1 MKIQKIFRGVGKAVL
16 VVLAFLL
23 LLALITIAPVN
34 REIDRSSMLEEMKQR
49 IGAWPS
55 VEIARAEYFNVG
67 SARESLVPSFPVATA
82 GYGKRRG
89 KLYTEIRDSVFVR
102 AMVIDNGVRRVA
114 IVSADLLIIPPV
126 VTQLLEKELPSIGF
140 SLENTYL
147 GATHSHNS
155 IGNWGEGA
163 ASFLYGDYNEQ
174 VVRFIADQIKACIQK
189 ASRRQKQ
196 SSIRTG
202 VIPVPHAIRNRLIK
216 EGPVDSLLR
225 IVEFEF
231 ADSTKQIL
239 LSYAAHATCL
249 SSRDLRLSRDYPGA
263 LVDSVEASGYS
274 FAMFLAGAVGS
285 HACKVPKGGDDC
297 IGWMAAELT
306 QAVTASASNLK
317 PVEQNTVNFY
327 RVGLML
333 NDPQPKLTGD
343 LRLRSWVFRSA
354 FGEYPVFLTAL
365 QLGDVLMLGTPC
377 DYSGEFHA
385 QLDQQG
391 AGYGLMPM
399 VTSFNGGYIGYVTP
413 DKYFETNHYETRL
426 MNWYGY
432 GTGAYVTTCIQ
443 AMIDQAGKN
452 QHHD

>member
-23 LLALITIAPVN
+23 LLALITVTPVN

-55 VEIARAEYFNVG
+55 VETARAEYFNVG
-67 SARESLVPSFPVATA
+67 SAKESLVPPFPVATA

-102 AMVIDNGVRRVA
+102 AMVIDNGSRRVA
-114 IVSADLLIIPPV
+114 IVSADLLIIPPLA
-126 VTQLLEKELPSIGF
+126 TQLLEEELPSIGF

-155 IGNWGEGA
+155 IGNWGAGA
-163 ASFLYGDYNEQ
+163 ASLLYGDFNTD
-174 VVRFIADQIKACIQK
+174 VVRFIVDQIKTSIQRAARK
-189 ASRRQKQ
+189 QK
-196 SSIRTG
+196 SATLRTG
-202 VIPVPHAIRNRLIK
+202 VISIPHVVRNRLIK
-216 EGPVDSLLR
+216 DGPVDSLMR
-225 IVEFEF
+225 IIEFEF
-231 ADSTKQIL
+231 ADSTKQIM

-249 SSRDLRLSRDYPGA
+249 SSRDLRISRDYPGA

-285 HACKVPKGGDDC
+285 HACQVPQGGDDC
-297 IGWMAAELT
+297 IGWMATELT
-306 QAVTASASNLK
+306 QAVTASVSSLK
-317 PVEQNTVNFY
+317 RVEQNALNFY

-391 AGYGLMPM
+391 AAYDLMPM

-413 DKYFETNHYETRL
+413 DKYFEINHYETRL

-432 GTGAYVTTCIQ
+432 GTGAYVTTCIE

-452 QHHD
+452 QSHD

>member
-1 MKIQKIFRGVGKAVL
+1 MKVHKIFRGVGKAFL
-16 VVLAFLL
+16 FLLAFLL
-23 LLALITIAPVN
+23 LLALFTIAPVN
-34 REIDRSSMLEEMKQR
+34 RSIDRTEMLEEMQQR
-49 IGAWPS
+49 IGALPS
-55 VEIARAEYFNVG
+55 AEIAHAEYFNVG
-67 SARESLVPSFPVATA
+67 SAKESLVPSFPVATA

-102 AMVIDNGVRRVA
+102 AMVIDNGARRVA
-114 IVSADLLIIPPV
+114 IVSADLLIIPPM
-126 VTQLLEKELPSIGF
+126 VTSILEKELPAIGF

-147 GATHSHNS
+147 AATHSHNS
-155 IGNWGEGA
+155 IGNWGERA

-174 VVRFIADQIKACIQK
+174 VVRFIADQIKTCIQK
-189 ASRRQKQ
+189 AVRRQKP
-196 SSIRTG
+196 STLRTG
-202 VIPVPHAIRNRLIK
+202 VVPVPHAIRNRLIK

-231 ADSTKQIL
+231 ADSTKQIM

-249 SSRDLRLSRDYPGA
+249 SSRDLRISRDYPGA

-297 IGWMAAELT
+297 IGWMATELT
-306 QAVTASASNLK
+306 QVVTASASSLK
-317 PVEQNTVNFY
+317 PVEQNALNFY

-333 NDPQPKLTGD
+333 NDPQPKLMGN
-343 LRLRSWVFRSA
+343 LRLRSWVFRST

-391 AGYGLMPM
+391 AAYDLKPM

-432 GTGAYVTTCIQ
+432 GTGAYVTTCLE
-443 AMIDQAGKN
+443 ALIDHAGQN
-452 QHHD
+452 QEHE

>member
-1 MKIQKIFRGVGKAVL
+1 MKIQKIFRGVGKAFL
-16 VVLAFLL
+16 FLLAFLL

-34 REIDRSSMLEEMKQR
+34 RSIDRTAMLEEMQQR
-49 IGAWPS
+49 IDALLPAEVG
-55 VEIARAEYFNVG
+55 RAEQFNVG
-67 SARESLVPSFPVATA
+67 SAKESLVPSFPVATA

-102 AMVIDNGVRRVA
+102 AMVIDNGARRVA

-126 VTQLLEKELPSIGF
+126 VTSILEKELPAIGF

-189 ASRRQKQ
+189 ASRRQKP
-196 SSIRTG
+196 STLRTG
-202 VIPVPHAIRNRLIK
+202 VVPVQHTIRNRLIK
-216 EGPVDSLLR
+216 DGPVDSLLR

-231 ADSTKQIL
+231 ADSTKQIM

-249 SSRDLRLSRDYPGA
+249 SSRDLRISRDYPGA
-263 LVDSVEASGYS
+263 LVDSVEANGYS
-274 FAMFLAGAVGS
+274 FALFLAGAVGS
-285 HACKVPKGGDDC
+285 HACKVPNGEDDC

-306 QAVTASASNLK
+306 QAVTSSASTLK
-317 PVEQNTVNFY
+317 PVEQSALNFY

-333 NDPQPKLTGD
+333 NDPQPKLNGN

-377 DYSGEFHA
+377 DYSGEFHT

-391 AGYGLMPM
+391 AAYDLMPM

-413 DKYFETNHYETRL
+413 DKYFEENHYETRL

-432 GTGAYVTTCIQ
+432 GTGAYVTTCLE
-443 AMIDQAGKN
+443 ALIDHAG
-452 QHHD
+452 QHQQHE

>member
-1 MKIQKIFRGVGKAVL
+1 MKVQKFFRGVGKALLVL
-16 VVLAFLL
+16 LAFLL

-34 REIDRSSMLEEMKQR
+34 REIDRTAMLDEMQKR
-49 IGAWPS
+49 IGSWPPAE
-55 VEIARAEYFNVG
+55 VRRADQFRVG
-67 SARESLVPSFPVATA
+67 SAKESLVPPFPVATA

-102 AMVIDNGVRRVA
+102 AMVIDNGSRRVA
-114 IVSADLLIIPPV
+114 IVSADLLIIPPL
-126 VTQLLEKELPSIGF
+126 VTQLLEEELPSIGF

-155 IGNWGEGA
+155 IGNWGAGA
-163 ASFLYGDYNEQ
+163 ASFLYGDFNTD
-174 VVRFIADQIKACIQK
+174 VVRFIVDQIKTSVQRAARKQK
-189 ASRRQKQ
+189 SATL
-196 SSIRTG
+196 RTG
-202 VIPVPHAIRNRLIK
+202 AIPVPQVVRNRLIK
-216 EGPVDSLLR
+216 DGPVDSLLR

-285 HACKVPKGGDDC
+285 HACNVPKGGEDC
-297 IGWMAAELT
+297 IGWMATELT
-306 QAVTASASNLK
+306 QAVTASASSLK
-317 PVEQNTVNFY
+317 RVERNALNFY

-333 NDPQPKLTGD
+333 NDPQPKLTGN
-343 LRLRSWVFRSA
+343 LRLRAWVFRSA

-377 DYSGEFHA
+377 DYSGEFHT

-391 AGYGLMPM
+391 AAYDLMPM

-432 GTGAYVTTCIQ
+432 GTGAYVTTCIE
-443 AMIDQAGKN
+443 AMIDRAGKS
-452 QHHD
+452 QHYD

>member
-1 MKIQKIFRGVGKAVL
+1 MKVKKIFRGVGKTVL

-23 LLALITIAPVN
+23 LLALITVAPVN
-34 REIDRSSMLEEMKQR
+34 RKIDRSAMLEEMKQR

-55 VEIARAEYFNVG
+55 VETARAEYFNVG
-67 SARESLVPSFPVATA
+67 SAKESLVPPFPVATA

-102 AMVIDNGVRRVA
+102 AMVIDNGTRRVA
-114 IVSADLLIIPPV
+114 IVSADLLIIPPLA
-126 VTQLLEKELPSIGF
+126 TQLLEEELPSIGF

-155 IGNWGEGA
+155 IGNWGAGA
-163 ASFLYGDYNEQ
+163 ASLLYGDFSTD
-174 VVRFIADQIKACIQK
+174 VVRFIVDQIKTSIQRAARK
-189 ASRRQKQ
+189 QK
-196 SSIRTG
+196 SATLRTG
-202 VIPVPHAIRNRLIK
+202 TIPVPHVVRNRLIK
-216 EGPVDSLLR
+216 DGPVDSLLR
-225 IVEFEF
+225 IIEFEF
-231 ADSTKQIL
+231 ADSTKQIM

-285 HACKVPKGGDDC
+285 HACQVPQGGDDC
-297 IGWMAAELT
+297 IGWMATELT
-306 QAVTASASNLK
+306 QAVTASVSSLK
-317 PVEQNTVNFY
+317 RVEQNALNFY

-391 AGYGLMPM
+391 AAYDLMPM

-413 DKYFETNHYETRL
+413 DKYFEINHYETRL

-432 GTGAYVTTCIQ
+432 GTGAYVTTCIE

-452 QHHD
+452 QSHD